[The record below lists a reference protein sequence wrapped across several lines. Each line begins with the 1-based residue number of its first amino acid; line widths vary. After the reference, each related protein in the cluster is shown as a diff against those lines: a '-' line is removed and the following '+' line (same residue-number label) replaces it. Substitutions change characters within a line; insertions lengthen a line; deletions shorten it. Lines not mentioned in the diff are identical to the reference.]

1 MLSFWWIFAVC
12 GLTCTFSAWA
22 LKQAL
27 TLIPF
32 LFLISSYSS
41 PRLMGAMR
49 YSTCPWY
56 WFTLVKKVSG
66 YMVVTNPLRRMRTV
80 CLRKDA
86 CLNLLYVV
94 LSFCSWSLATT
105 GILRALLE
113 YLGVTCS
120 HRESELGISHLQQA
134 PSPWPKPPHL
144 CKALSRSLSVHCA
157 HVDFGGDFQFSQP
170 VLRFGDVVDSQ
181 QHSHFNSAP
190 CFLRFKHPTSCDLY
204 LELIFSDV
212 WTL

>member
-1 MLSFWWIFAVC
+1 
-12 GLTCTFSAWA
+12 
-22 LKQAL
+22 
-27 TLIPF
+27 
-32 LFLISSYSS
+32 
-41 PRLMGAMR
+41 MGATR

-157 HVDFGGDFQFSQP
+157 HVDFGGDFRSSQP
-170 VLRFGDVVDSQ
+170 QSCASVTWLTR
-181 QHSHFNSAP
+181 NSI
-190 CFLRFKHPTSCDLY
+190 PTSTVICIWSSFSRTFGHCSYNIFVSPTLY
-204 LELIFSDV
+204 HSFGCFCLGHV
-212 WTL
+212 GAQPAGC